1 LRFINLRS
9 SGRAVQFTLMP
20 GDPQRRQPCDREDA
34 LAIVRRL
41 RDAGHVAYF
50 AGGCVRDLLLG
61 ETPKDYDVATD
72 APPDRVRELFRNSQ
86 AVGAAFGVI
95 LVRQNASVIEV
106 ATFRSDGLYLDGR
119 RPSTVRFTTAEED
132 ARRRDF
138 TINGLFL
145 DPIADQVI
153 DHVGGLDDLKARRVR
168 AIGSPAARFDE
179 DSLRLLRAVRFSSRL
194 GFEIEAATADAIRAH
209 APQLRRISPER
220 IAEELRTMLTPATR
234 PAAWELLWKLELTRE
249 IFRFLS
255 LEATRTPDPT
265 MFLFPRAAPGQTI
278 PFGSALA
285 FAAVCYQLQ
294 LVSMDH
300 DPRPLF
306 DPPKVSAAVHALRKS
321 LKISNE
327 ETDAMRS
334 TLSSVAPLLTDAE
347 PGVATMKR
355 FLAGPQAA
363 WSRSLLDAL
372 AASGLLIRRMSWLRE
387 KLSTLELEDVS
398 PTPLL
403 DGDMLAAAGL
413 TPGPLFRRLLDAVYD
428 AQLEGRL
435 STSQEA
441 LTLALSLANQ
451 SATRDTDITGDW

>member
-194 GFEIEAATADAIRAH
+194 GFELEAATADAIRAH

>member
-41 RDAGHVAYF
+41 RDAGYVAYF

>member
-41 RDAGHVAYF
+41 RDAGYVAYF

-321 LKISNE
+321 LKISKE